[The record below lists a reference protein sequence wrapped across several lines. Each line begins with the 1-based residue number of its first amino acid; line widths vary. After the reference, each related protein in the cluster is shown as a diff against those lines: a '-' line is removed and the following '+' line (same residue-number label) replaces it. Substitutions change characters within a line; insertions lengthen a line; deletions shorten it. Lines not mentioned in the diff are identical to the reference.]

1 MLIIQMHDVRVARV
15 VRRLRDKHDMR
26 ILAGPAFEFS
36 FIAYSEIVGFRR
48 EQPSPRNA
56 FQLVILYKRSL

>member
-1 MLIIQMHDVRVARV
+1 MHDVRVARV
-15 VRRLRDKHDMR
+15 VRRLRDKYDMR
-26 ILAGPAFEFS
+26 VLAGPVFEFS